1 MDIPRPDQ
9 ARKKRRRRIAAVLG
23 GLAIVTLITVGL
35 SRLKPAAPPVER
47 GSLLFDTVKR
57 GQLLRQVRGNGTLV
71 PQEIRWIPTINQG
84 RVERIVVL
92 PGARVTADTILV
104 VLSNPDVVQ
113 AAFDAESV
121 VKTSE
126 ADLANLRVQL
136 DSQKLTQRAA
146 VATARS
152 NFSSAKLDLE
162 VNDALAKGGLIPAI
176 TLRQS
181 QAKADEL
188 ASLLEIEEERLKI
201 SADAAAAQIIAQET
215 KLAQLRAQ
223 LELKHRQVDALN
235 IRAGV
240 EGVLQRLGDFT
251 NPLQEGQQLPAGA
264 LVARVAEPARL
275 KAAIKI
281 AETQAKDIQLDQVAE
296 IDTRNGIIPG
306 HVIRVDPA
314 VDNGTV
320 TVDVALDAPLPKGA
334 RPDLSVDGTIELE
347 RLQDVLFVGRP
358 VQGQPESLIGLFK
371 VTDGG
376 RGAQKVQV
384 KLGHTSVNSVEII
397 QGLQIGDQII
407 LSDMSQWDSFEKV
420 RLN

>member
-9 ARKKRRRRIAAVLG
+9 ARKKRRRRIIALLG
-23 GLAIVTLITVGL
+23 GLAVVTLITVGL
-35 SRLKPAAPPVER
+35 AQLKPAAPPVER

-57 GQLLRQVRGNGTLV
+57 GELLREVRGNGTLV

-92 PGARVTADTILV
+92 PGARVKADTVLV
-104 VLSNPDVVQ
+104 ELSNPDVTQ
-113 AAFDAESV
+113 AAFDAESL

-146 VATARS
+146 VATAKS
-152 NFSSAKLDLE
+152 NYSSAKLDLE
-162 VNDALAKGGLIPAI
+162 VNDALAKSGLIPAI

-181 QAKADEL
+181 KAKAEEL

-201 SADAAAAQIIAQET
+201 SDDAAAAQIVAQQT
-215 KLAQLRAQ
+215 KLTQLRGQ
-223 LELKHRQVDALN
+223 LDLKRQQVEALKIRPGVD
-235 IRAGV
+235 
-240 EGVLQRLGDFT
+240 GVLQRLGDLT
-251 NPLQEGQQLPAGA
+251 NPLQEGEQLPAGA
-264 LVARVAEPARL
+264 LVARVAEPSHL

-281 AETQAKDIQLDQVAE
+281 AETQAKDIQLDQFAE
-296 IDTRNGIIPG
+296 IDTRNGVIPG

-334 RPDLSVDGTIELE
+334 RPDLSVDGTIQLE
-347 RLQDVLFVGRP
+347 RLENVLFVARP
-358 VQGQPESLIGLFK
+358 VQGQPESLVSLFK
-371 VTDGG
+371 VTPGG
-376 RGAQKVQV
+376 REATRIQV
-384 KLGHTSVNSVEII
+384 KLGRSSVSAIEIM
-397 QGLQIGDQII
+397 QGLQIGDTII
-407 LSDMSQWDSFEKV
+407 LSDMSQWDSFERV

>member
-9 ARKKRRRRIAAVLG
+9 ARKKRRRRIAALLG
-23 GLAIVTLITVGL
+23 GLAAISLITVGL
-35 SRLKPAAPPVER
+35 ARLKPAAPPVER

-92 PGARVTADTILV
+92 PGARVKADTVLV
-104 VLSNPDVVQ
+104 ELSNPDVIQ
-113 AAFDAESV
+113 AEFDAQSL

-126 ADLANLRVQL
+126 ADLTNLKVQL
-136 DSQKLTQRAA
+136 DSQKLTQRSV

-152 NFSSAKLDLE
+152 NYSSAKLDLE
-162 VNDALAKGGLIPAI
+162 VNDALAKSGLVPAI
-176 TLRQS
+176 TLKQS
-181 QAKADEL
+181 KAKAEEL

-201 SADAAAAQIIAQET
+201 GDDAAVAQIAAQET
-215 KLAQLRAQ
+215 KLTQLRGQ
-223 LELKHRQVDALN
+223 LELKRRQVEALK

-240 EGVLQRLGDFT
+240 DGVLQRLGDLT
-251 NPLQEGQQLPAGA
+251 NPLQEGEQLPAGA

-281 AETQAKDIQLDQVAE
+281 AETQAKDIQLDQFAE

-320 TVDVALDAPLPKGA
+320 TVDVALDAPPPKGA
-334 RPDLSVDGTIELE
+334 RPDLSVDGTIQLE
-347 RLQDVLFVGRP
+347 RLEDVLYVGRP
-358 VQGQPESLIGLFK
+358 VQGQPESLVSLFK
-371 VTDGG
+371 VSEGG
-376 RGAQKVQV
+376 RAATRVQV
-384 KLGHTSVNSVEII
+384 KLGHSSVSAIEIL
-397 QGLQIGDQII
+397 QGLQIGDTII
-407 LSDMSQWDSFEKV
+407 LSDMSQWDSFERV

>member
-9 ARKKRRRRIAAVLG
+9 ARKKRRRRILTVLG
-23 GLAIVTLITVGL
+23 GLVVLTLITVGL

-47 GSLLFDTVKR
+47 GALLFDTVKR

-92 PGARVTADTILV
+92 PGARVKADTVLV
-104 VLSNPDVVQ
+104 ELSNPDVTQ
-113 AAFDAESV
+113 AAFDAESL
-121 VKTSE
+121 VKTGE
-126 ADLANLRVQL
+126 ADLANLKVQL
-136 DSQKLTQRAA
+136 DSQKLTQRSA

-152 NFSSAKLDLE
+152 NYSSAELDLE
-162 VNDALAKGGLIPAI
+162 VNDQLAKSGLIPAI
-176 TLRQS
+176 TLKQS
-181 QAKADEL
+181 KAKAEEL
-188 ASLLEIEEERLKI
+188 ASLLAIEEERLKI
-201 SADAAAAQIIAQET
+201 SADAAAAQIAAQET
-215 KLAQLRAQ
+215 KLAQLRGQ
-223 LELKHRQVDALN
+223 LELKRLQVAALK
-235 IRAGV
+235 IRPGV

-264 LVARVAEPARL
+264 LVARVAEPNHL

-281 AETQAKDIQLDQVAE
+281 AETQAKDIQLDQTAE

-320 TVDVALDAPLPKGA
+320 TVDIALDAALPKGA

-347 RLQDVLFVGRP
+347 RLEDVLYVGRP

-371 VTDGG
+371 VTEGG
-376 RGAQKVQV
+376 RGATRVQV
-384 KLGHTSVNSVEII
+384 KLGHTSVNAVEIL
-397 QGLQIGDQII
+397 QGLQIGDTII